1 MKALALLTA
10 SAIALAA
17 CSGGDEKA
25 PARQPISE
33 ITVDTDLT
41 SIRNAQAVNYW
52 SRLSDD
58 LQTALATQFVGDI
71 SPSGAVLNVDVDELS
86 LANAYSSQFG
96 QNSTLSGQV
105 TLTDQRGQRLSSY
118 TVTAT
123 SNQALA
129 GTTGSGN
136 TITPGSSDFYA
147 GLIRAFAAGVDQT
160 INGAA
165 PGS

>member
-1 MKALALLTA
+1 MKVLALLTA
-10 SAIALAA
+10 SALALAA
-17 CSGGDEKA
+17 CSGEEEA

-33 ITVDTDLT
+33 ITVDTDL
-41 SIRNAQAVNYW
+41 SAIGNARAVDYW
-52 SRLSDD
+52 GRLSTD

-71 SPSGAVLNVDVDELS
+71 SPRGAVLSVDVDDLS

-105 TLTDQRGQRLSSY
+105 TVTDQRGEQLSSY

-123 SNQALA
+123 SSQALA
-129 GTTGSGN
+129 TATGAER

-147 GLIRAFAAGVDQT
+147 ALIHAFAAGVDQT
-160 INGAA
+160 INGSA
-165 PGS
+165 PR

>member
-10 SAIALAA
+10 SALALAA

-33 ITVDTDLT
+33 ITVDTDLST
-41 SIRNAQAVNYW
+41 IGNAQAVNYW
-52 SRLSDD
+52 GRLSTD

-71 SPSGAVLNVDVDELS
+71 SPKGAVLNVDVDELS

-96 QNSTLSGQV
+96 QNSTLSGLV
-105 TLTDQRGQRLSSY
+105 TLTDQHGQRVSSY

-123 SNQALA
+123 SSQAMA
-129 GTTGSGN
+129 AATGSSK
-136 TITPGSSDFYA
+136 TVTPGSTDFYA
-147 GLIRAFAAGVDQT
+147 ALIHAFAAGVDQT
-160 INGAA
+160 INGDAQ
-165 PGS
+165 